1 MGANRVH
8 AIYIGVLITVA
19 VITSAYLAF
28 EGYSYYMLGLEN
40 RFFHPDHQ
48 SLKPSGIL
56 GHGFGIIGSFMMLIG
71 VASYMLRKRIHK
83 MARLG
88 LLKYWLEFHIFLCSL
103 GPMLVLYHT
112 AFKFGGLV
120 AVSFWSMVAVVI
132 SGVIGR
138 YIYLQIP
145 HTIEGREMNLNEIN
159 QVKEELNKKLMVDS
173 QMDEEVLNEI
183 LQAVKKRPD
192 RSGSTMLK
200 RSISKFKFEIRIIKE
215 VKSILTQ
222 NYISRKN
229 SNQVIRL
236 IKNEISLNR
245 KIDRLITMKNLF
257 GYWHVAHL
265 PFALL
270 MLVIMIIHVIVT
282 ITFGAHWIF

>member
-1 MGANRVH
+1 MGANRIH
-8 AIYIGVLITVA
+8 GIYIGVLITVA
-19 VITSAYLAF
+19 VLTSAYLAYD
-28 EGYSYYMLGLEN
+28 GYSYYILSLEN

-48 SLKPSGIL
+48 TLKPSGVL
-56 GHGFGIIGSFMMLIG
+56 GHGFGIIGSLMMFIG
-71 VASYMLRKRIHK
+71 VATYMLRKRIHK
-83 MARLG
+83 MTRLG

-103 GPMLVLYHT
+103 GPTLVLYHT

-120 AVSFWSMVAVVI
+120 AVSFWSMVAVAL

-159 QVKEELNKKLMVDS
+159 QVKDELNKKLIVDY
-173 QMDEEVLNEI
+173 QMDEVILNEI

-200 RSISKFKFEIRIIKE
+200 RSIAKFIFEIKILKE
-215 VKSILTQ
+215 VKSILKQ
-222 NYISRKN
+222 NNISGKN
-229 SNQVIRL
+229 STEVIRL

>member
-1 MGANRVH
+1 MGANRIH
-8 AIYIGVLITVA
+8 AIYISVLITVA
-19 VITSAYLAF
+19 VLTSAYLAY
-28 EGYSYYMLGLEN
+28 EGYSYYMLGVEN

-48 SLKPSGIL
+48 SLKPSGVL
-56 GHGFGIIGSFMMLIG
+56 GHGFGIIGSMMMLIG
-71 VASYMLRKRIHK
+71 VASYMLRKRIQK
-83 MARLG
+83 MAHLG

-120 AVSFWSMVAVVI
+120 AVSFWSMVAVVL

-159 QVKEELNKKLMVDS
+159 QVKDELNKKLVVDY
-173 QMDEEVLNEI
+173 QMDEDVLNEI

-200 RSISKFKFEIRIIKE
+200 RSIAKYIFEIKVLKE
-215 VKSILTQ
+215 VKKILNQ
-222 NYISRKN
+222 KHVSGKN
-229 SNQVIRL
+229 ARQVIRL

-270 MLVIMIIHVIVT
+270 MLVIMIIHVVVT

>member
-1 MGANRVH
+1 MGANRIH
-8 AIYIGVLITVA
+8 GIYIGVLITVA
-19 VITSAYLAF
+19 VLTSAYLAYD
-28 EGYSYYMLGLEN
+28 GYSYYILSLEN

-48 SLKPSGIL
+48 TLKPSGVL
-56 GHGFGIIGSFMMLIG
+56 GHGFGIIGSLMMFIG
-71 VASYMLRKRIHK
+71 VATYMLRKRIHK
-83 MARLG
+83 MTRLG

-103 GPMLVLYHT
+103 GPTLVLYHT

-120 AVSFWSMVAVVI
+120 AVSFWSMVAVAL

-159 QVKEELNKKLMVDS
+159 QVKDELNKKLIVDY
-173 QMDEEVLNEI
+173 QMDEVILNEI

-200 RSISKFKFEIRIIKE
+200 RSIAKFIFEIKILKE
-215 VKSILTQ
+215 VKSILKQ
-222 NYISRKN
+222 NNISGKN
-229 SNQVIRL
+229 STEVIRL

-270 MLVIMIIHVIVT
+270 MLVIMIIHVVVT

>member
-1 MGANRVH
+1 MGANRIH

-19 VITSAYLAF
+19 VLTSAYLAY
-28 EGYSYYMLGLEN
+28 EGYSYYILGLEN

-48 SLKPSGIL
+48 FLKPSGVL
-56 GHGFGIIGSFMMLIG
+56 GHGFGIIGSLMMLVG

-120 AVSFWSMVAVVI
+120 AVSFWSMVAVVL

-145 HTIEGREMNLNEIN
+145 HTIEGGEMSLNEIN
-159 QVKEELNKKLMVDS
+159 QIKDQLNKKLIEDY
-173 QMDEEVLNEI
+173 QLDEGVLKEL

-192 RSGSTMLK
+192 RSGSSMLK
-200 RSISKFKFEIRIIKE
+200 RSIAKFKFEVKLIEE
-215 VKSILTQ
+215 VKIILTQ
-222 NYISRKN
+222 NHVSGWNAK
-229 SNQVIRL
+229 QVNGL

-270 MLVIMIIHVIVT
+270 MLFIMIIHVVVT

>member
-1 MGANRVH
+1 MGANRIH
-8 AIYIGVLITVA
+8 TFYIGVLISIA
-19 VITSAYLAF
+19 VLTSAYLALK
-28 EGYSYYMLGLEN
+28 GYSYYMLDLEN

-48 SLKPSGIL
+48 SLKSSGVL
-56 GHGFGIIGSFMMLIG
+56 GHGFGIIGSLMMLIG

-83 MARLG
+83 MARFG

-159 QVKEELNKKLMVDS
+159 QVKDELNKKLIVDS
-173 QMDEEVLNEI
+173 QMDEEVTNEI

-192 RSGSTMLK
+192 RLGSTMLK
-200 RSISKFKFEIRIIKE
+200 RSIAKFKFEIRIIKD
-215 VKSILTQ
+215 VKSILKQ

-229 SNQVIRL
+229 SKQVIRI